1 MLLDEMAIASKV
13 LVDPGTKKFVGLS
26 TLHGNSSKSL
36 PPPIANKALVF
47 FLVSLDGKWRYPIR
61 YELTAS
67 FKGEDLLRL
76 LWKFLKKHL
85 GI

>member
-67 FKGEDLLRL
+67 FKGEDLLPVVMEVL
-76 LWKFLKKHL
+76 EKN
-85 GI
+85 I